1 MATDRSV
8 RTRLLR
14 GSALTVAAAAVA
26 LAPAGAALADETTTP
41 PPPASSKP
49 AAPPPS
55 AKPAPTQPVTEP
67 DDETSGPGWEQT
79 NYGPLG
85 PADRD
90 LLVKVRQAGLWEMP
104 MGDEAQVRAAA
115 PRVKEVGR
123 LIMKDHEVLDTRVK
137 KVAATLGVP
146 LPDEASADQQGWMAE
161 LRGATG
167 EAFDQLF
174 ADRLRAAHGKVFTV
188 VAAVRSGSRNNL
200 VREFAQEG
208 INAVMRHMTLLESTK
223 LVNFQDLPLPPG
235 PAAAPPPSAAPS
247 TSAGAAAPPGTTKAP
262 AAPKP
267 SVRAKPTPAAPA
279 GEPVE
284 PPQQRDVANASS
296 SSWADDA
303 GGGGMILLVLL
314 LCTGLAAAT
323 IGVVRFVQSR

>member
-1 MATDRSV
+1 MATETSV

-14 GSALTVAAAAVA
+14 GSALAVAATAVA
-26 LAPAGAALADETTTP
+26 FAAAGAALADEPTGAP
-41 PPPASSKP
+41 PPPVSSKP
-49 AAPPPS
+49 AAPPPQ
-55 AKPAPTQPVTEP
+55 AKAPAPTSPVTQL
-67 DDETSGPGWEQT
+67 DEETAGSGWTQT
-79 NYGPLG
+79 ECGPLG

-137 KVAATLGVP
+137 KVAGQLAVE
-146 LPDEASADQQGWMAE
+146 LPAEPNADQQGWMAE

-167 EAFDQLF
+167 PAFDQLF

-188 VAAVRSGSRNNL
+188 VAAVRSGTRNTL
-200 VREFAQEG
+200 VREFAQEA

-223 LVNFQDLPLPPG
+223 LVNFEELPLAPNPDAAKP
-235 PAAAPPPSAAPS
+235 PAAAPS
-247 TSAGAAAPPGTTKAP
+247 TGGAAAPGSTKAP

-267 SVRAKPTPAAPA
+267 SVKAKPTPAAPA
-279 GEPVE
+279 QQPVDEP
-284 PPQQRDVANASS
+284 QSRDVANASS
-296 SSWADDA
+296 SSWTEDA